1 MAEYLCDF
9 RHTAT
14 LAASPIVAWTINGRE
29 NYVGSLPWRDRRSAP
44 GELQQI
50 QRQGLPHHLAQCLWR
65 PERRTYAAVWVQ
77 RSGPAWVAVH
87 GVDTAGYQT
96 FFNNWTAKG
105 FVPVLVSA
113 TGAVSDA
120 IFGDGLQK
128 GRNFPNSP
136 HPDGRKPSAAQGT
149 TGTRPAEQV
158 AGPVPACQLLPLRPG
173 RSVAR
178 SGTGRAVRLR
188 LPAADFASR

>member
-1 MAEYLCDF
+1 MLEAY
-9 RHTAT
+9 HGVTA
-14 LAASPIVAWTINGRE
+14 AQHQANFNKFSAQGYRII
-29 NYVGSLPWRDRRSAP
+29 SLSVYGDPSDAR
-44 GELQQI
+44 
-50 QRQGLPHHLAQCLWR
+50 
-65 PERRTYAAVWVQ
+65 YAAVWVQ